1 MPVYRISPNFLL
13 ILEEKRQA
21 PAQTERINVFP
32 PKILAKKTL
41 EKLLVR
47 KMQEYQQLAKL
58 VLEFT
63 KELDKKDQ
71 DIQKLKE
78 ELLSIDLPESYEKK
92 EEQPKYFQK
101 EEEPFSQKK
110 VKSQFHILIQEL
122 ATEWKKEKE
131 MEILKEN
138 SQKFWLMY
146 ELISERK
153 KLKNKQDEQVVGVEI
168 CSTHWFRPDK
178 EKLEE

>member
-63 KELDKKDQ
+63 KELDKKNQ

-92 EEQPKYFQK
+92 EEQPKYFQR
-101 EEEPFSQKK
+101 EEEPFSQEK
-110 VKSQFHILIQEL
+110 VKSQFHILIQNL
-122 ATEWKKEKE
+122 AIEGKKEKE

-138 SQKFWLMY
+138 LQKFWLMY

-153 KLKNKQDEQVVGVEI
+153 KLKNKQIGGVEI
-168 CSTHWFRPDK
+168 CSTHGFRPNK
-178 EKLEE
+178 ENLEE

>member
-21 PAQTERINVFP
+21 PTQTERINVFP

-78 ELLSIDLPESYEKK
+78 ELLSIDLPESYEK
-92 EEQPKYFQK
+92 EEQEEEKQPKYFQR
-101 EEEPFSQKK
+101 EEEPFSQEK
-110 VKSQFHILIQEL
+110 VKNQFHILIQEL

-138 SQKFWLMY
+138 LEKVLVNVWAYFW
-146 ELISERK
+146 K
-153 KLKNKQDEQVVGVEI
+153 KKVE
-168 CSTHWFRPDK
+168 
-178 EKLEE
+178 E